1 MVSVTATPSD
11 SATQHRAALTQA
23 PVKALDPDGLSVIC
37 GGTVCF
43 AVATV
48 VLWAL
53 SGDLAAAGA
62 MWRLWVAAAG
72 TAMGAIGLALTL
84 TLGRRRRAAR
94 QPLAEDQGGAD

>member
-1 MVSVTATPSD
+1 MVSVTPTSSEPRTAHPVL
-11 SATQHRAALTQA
+11 AQA

-48 VLWAL
+48 VLWAVFWD
-53 SGDLAAAGA
+53 GLAAGGQL
-62 MWRLWVAAAG
+62 WRFWIAVVG
-72 TAMGAIGLALTL
+72 TAMGVIGLVVTL

-94 QPLAEDQGGAD
+94 HPQPEAPGTAD